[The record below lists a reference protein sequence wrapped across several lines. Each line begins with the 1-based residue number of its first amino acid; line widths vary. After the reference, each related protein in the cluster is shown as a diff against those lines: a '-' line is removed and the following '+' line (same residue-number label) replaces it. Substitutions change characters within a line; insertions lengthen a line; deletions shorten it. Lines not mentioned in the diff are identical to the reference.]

1 MVHTRL
7 HVIISDIYAYDP
19 LRHEGLFSDLYEV
32 GAKSVSSQEVTACI
46 PSASA
51 ANRLTTRSLFGA
63 LKETEVTG
71 REIGAVGTLVHKLMA
86 AAS

>member
-7 HVIISDIYAYDP
+7 HLVISDIYTYHP
-19 LRHEGLFSDLYEV
+19 LRHESLFADVYEV
-32 GAKSVSSQEVTACI
+32 GVKSVCRQEVTGNL

-51 ANRLTTRSLFGA
+51 ANGLTTRCLFGA

-71 REIGAVGTLVHKLMA
+71 REIGAVGTLVRKLLA